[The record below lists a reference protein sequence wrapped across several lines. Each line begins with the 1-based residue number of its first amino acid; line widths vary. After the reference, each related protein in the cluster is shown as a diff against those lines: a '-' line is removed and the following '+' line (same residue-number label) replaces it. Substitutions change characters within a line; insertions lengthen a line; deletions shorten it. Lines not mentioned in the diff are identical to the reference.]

1 MVHALLLRKPRPA
14 ERYALDALLAAVAVL
29 LCLYAARAEPEAGN
43 PLEPIWLSVLVAM
56 AVGVP
61 VAFRRWSPR
70 AMAGAVSVAAAA
82 ALATGIIPSF
92 AAVAPAYAVIMVLYT
107 LGADVPGRQ
116 SWPVAAG
123 CIALVLVSLAGG
135 DVLWPATEL
144 GGGQWLWSM
153 ASSVGYAVLIIGPSY
168 GIGYIVR
175 VARQQNERAGQQAV
189 RQAATD
195 ERLRVAREL
204 HDVIAHTM
212 TLIVVQA
219 SVGNH
224 VADVSPQEAR
234 RALQAIE
241 QTGRTAMAEVRR
253 VLDVLRE
260 DGPGAVGSQTH
271 GLDDLADLAER
282 AAVGGVDVHLDVR
295 RDGGPGKSSGK
306 TSGKRPGKPPAEALG
321 KPPGEAPGRPPAEA
335 LGKAP
340 GEALGKLP
348 GEAPGGV
355 SGKASAGA
363 LGKAPGGVS
372 GKLPGEALG
381 KAQSEVSGKTP
392 GDVPADVALAVY
404 RIVQEAV
411 TNVVKH
417 AAPTVCRVDVLVGPD
432 DVRIE
437 VTDEGTRPP
446 TVSLAGHGL
455 IGMRER
461 AALHG
466 GEFRAGP
473 RPGGGFAV
481 FARLP
486 YGGGR

>member
-1 MVHALLLRKPRPA
+1 MI
-14 ERYALDALLAAVAVL
+14 DALLAAIAML

-43 PLEPIWLSVLVAM
+43 PQESVWLSVLVAA
-56 AVGVP
+56 AVGLP
-61 VAFRRWSPR
+61 VAVRRWSPR
-70 AMAGAVSVAAAA
+70 AVAGAVSLAAAV
-82 ALATGIIPSF
+82 ALVSGIIPSF
-92 AAVAPAYAVIMVLYT
+92 AAVAPSYAVILVLYT
-107 LGADVPGRQ
+107 LGADVPRRQ
-116 SWPVAAG
+116 SWPVAAA
-123 CIALVLVSLAGG
+123 CVALVLASLAGG

-144 GGGQWLWSM
+144 GGGQWLWSVTT
-153 ASSVGYAVLIIGPSY
+153 SVGYAVLVIGPAY
-168 GIGYIVR
+168 AIGYVVR
-175 VARQQNERAGQQAV
+175 VARQQNQRAAQQAV

-224 VADVSPQEAR
+224 VADVSPEEAR

-260 DGPGAVGSQTH
+260 DGPGASGGQPH
-271 GLDDLADLAER
+271 GLDDLADLVER
-282 AAVGGVDVHLDVR
+282 AAVGGVDVRLDVR
-295 RDGGPGKSSGK
+295 RDGG
-306 TSGKRPGKPPAEALG
+306 A
-321 KPPGEAPGRPPAEA
+321 
-335 LGKAP
+335 
-340 GEALGKLP
+340 
-348 GEAPGGV
+348 
-355 SGKASAGA
+355 GKAST
-363 LGKAPGGVS
+363 
-372 GKLPGEALG
+372 E
-381 KAQSEVSGKTP
+381 
-392 GDVPADVALAVY
+392 VPADIALAVY

-417 AAPTVCRVDVLVGPD
+417 AAPTPCRVDVHVGPAE
-432 DVRIE
+432 VRVE

-461 AALHG
+461 TALHG

-473 RPGGGFAV
+473 RPDGGFAV
-481 FARLP
+481 VASLP

>member
-1 MVHALLLRKPRPA
+1 MVHALLLRKPRRA
-14 ERYALDALLAAVAVL
+14 ERFAIDALLAAIAML

-43 PLEPIWLSVLVAM
+43 PQESVWLSVLVAA
-56 AVGVP
+56 AVGLP
-61 VAFRRWSPR
+61 VAVRRWSPR
-70 AMAGAVSVAAAA
+70 VVAGAVSVAAAV
-82 ALATGIIPSF
+82 ALVSGIIPSF
-92 AAVAPAYAVIMVLYT
+92 AAVAPSYAVILALYT
-107 LGADVPGRQ
+107 LGADVPRRQ
-116 SWPVAAG
+116 SWPVAVA
-123 CIALVLVSLAGG
+123 CVALVLASLAGG

-144 GGGQWLWSM
+144 GGGQWLWSVTT
-153 ASSVGYAVLIIGPSY
+153 SVGYAVLVIGPAY
-168 GIGYIVR
+168 AIGYVVR
-175 VARQQNERAGQQAV
+175 VARQQNKRAAQQAV

-224 VADVSPQEAR
+224 VADVSPEEAR

-260 DGPGAVGSQTH
+260 DGPGGAGGQPH

-295 RDGGPGKSSGK
+295 RDG
-306 TSGKRPGKPPAEALG
+306 A
-321 KPPGEAPGRPPAEA
+321 
-335 LGKAP
+335 
-340 GEALGKLP
+340 
-348 GEAPGGV
+348 V
-355 SGKASAGA
+355 GKAST
-363 LGKAPGGVS
+363 
-372 GKLPGEALG
+372 E
-381 KAQSEVSGKTP
+381 
-392 GDVPADVALAVY
+392 VPADVALAVY

-417 AAPTVCRVDVLVGPD
+417 AAPTACRVDVLVGPAE
-432 DVRIE
+432 VRVE
-437 VTDEGTRPP
+437 VTDDGTRPP
-446 TVSLAGHGL
+446 TISLAGHGL

-461 AALHG
+461 TALHG

-473 RPGGGFAV
+473 RSEGGFAV
-481 FARLP
+481 VARLP